1 VEPSV
6 VEQADAGAIVVC
18 GGAGAA
24 GADGAG
30 ECIAR
35 TYNDSA
41 WAQRKR
47 AGCELPFSA
56 RDACGVSFED
66 EYGAQRWKHEPLKTP
81 RGTSVMK
88 KRS

>member
-1 VEPSV
+1 MESSV
-6 VEQADAGAIVVC
+6 VEQADAGAIAVC

-24 GADGAG
+24 GADGAD

-35 TYNDSA
+35 TYNDRA
-41 WAQRKR
+41 WAQRER
-47 AGCELPFSA
+47 AACKFASGA